1 MATVLPAG
9 PAPTTMTSASKLMS
23 VEIQFRVPA
32 LRPEPAWGIPRSRAP
47 PRAGGAGV
55 GDPAW
60 GASGLVRPETS
71 DASVPQRQ
79 TDQPGSPWRETRRR
93 GTSAALTE
101 ERRCGRG
108 GCDSTY
114 AFQAPR

>member
-9 PAPTTMTSASKLMS
+9 PAPTTIMSASKLMP
-23 VEIQFRVPA
+23 VGTQFRVPA
-32 LRPEPAWGIPRSRAP
+32 LRPEPAGPAWGIPRSRAP

-60 GASGLVRPETS
+60 GASGLVLPETS
-71 DASVPQRQ
+71 DAFVRRRQ

-93 GTSAALTE
+93 RTSPALTA
-101 ERRCGRG
+101 GPRG
-108 GCDSTY
+108 
-114 AFQAPR
+114 AR